1 MSSLL
6 ILTAYN
12 ACLFCIN
19 FCVYF
24 CFSVGY
30 SALFRHANDEVG
42 LCVYILPGNPEV
54 TDSTLP
60 KWHEFVIK
68 EDPNVSRSI
77 GKKAKMERM
86 KAGKKAYMLATRSA
100 STLLCCCSLQVL

>member
-1 MSSLL
+1 M
-6 ILTAYN
+6 
-12 ACLFCIN
+12 
-19 FCVYF
+19 
-24 CFSVGY
+24 
-30 SALFRHANDEVG
+30 FRHANDEVG